1 MVFISEKDRD
11 VATAT
16 SLVYRRDPFS
26 VVLGGF
32 EIEHLPLAADR
43 VFSLPFKTIKK
54 NRWFTT
60 QVYPDYSEPS

>member
-43 VFSLPFKTIKK
+43 VFSLPPVQDNKEKPV
-54 NRWFTT
+54 
-60 QVYPDYSEPS
+60 VYDPGISGL